1 MKRAVLSILGLL
13 LGLAVFYLLPEKGRH
28 PDTGAPARTEE
39 ASRAPEPASAPAPA
53 PSLDAEWS
61 DTDPAINLEHVFEG
75 QINRRGKPVGFHA
88 RPGASNPAGARVV
101 RRVSGP
107 NAAGVYIAE
116 VEIRNGSGR
125 WLRKTSTF
133 YPDRL
138 RRDEVVAA
146 ILHAWNGRRNL
157 GDGKFQ
163 GDSGKGF
170 TIEGYTLDDGG
181 INTAYPL
188 YKR

>member
-1 MKRAVLSILGLL
+1 MKRSLLSLVGLL
-13 LGLAVFYLLPEKGRH
+13 LGLAVYYLAPGMFGERQPVAVPTSDRG
-28 PDTGAPARTEE
+28 TG
-39 ASRAPEPASAPAPA
+39 
-53 PSLDAEWS
+53 
-61 DTDPAINLEHVFEG
+61 PAINVEHIFEG
-75 QINRRGKPVGFHA
+75 QINRRGKPVGFHS
-88 RPGASNPAGARVV
+88 RPGGEDPEGARMV

-107 NAAGVYIAE
+107 NGAGVYIAE
-116 VEIRNGSGR
+116 VEIRSGSDR

-138 RRDEVVAA
+138 SRDEVVAA
-146 ILHAWNGRRNL
+146 ILHAWEDRRDL
-157 GDGKFQ
+157 GGGKFQ
-163 GDSGKGF
+163 GDSREGF